1 MGTPDFATPSLMAL
15 MEGPDDVVA
24 VVTQP
29 DRPKGRHGALN
40 PPPVKILAQQ
50 NNIPVY
56 QPVKV
61 KGKDFLP
68 QLKALNPDVI
78 VVVAYGQILSREIL
92 DIPSKYVSRI
102 FDVQRSKEDFKAGP
116 IPPSPIPGGKGETT
130 LKWCINIHA
139 SLLPKY
145 RGSAPINWALI
156 NGEKVTGVTSMIVS
170 EALDSGPILLKKEV
184 AIGEDD
190 DVKTLHDKLSK
201 AGGELLSETMNG
213 IRKGDLTPVAQNES
227 EATYFPMLEKSD
239 GLIDWHKKAEEI
251 RNRIRGL
258 NPWPGTHTYLSGAM
272 LKIFKADVIG
282 RKGTILTP
290 PNPLFNKEGVPKAGA
305 LVVESGQYPK
315 MPGTVLEV
323 NNEGIIVAT
332 GEGCLSV
339 KELQLEGKRR
349 MGVAEFIRGHK
360 IEKGMVLGS

>member
-1 MGTPDFATPSLMAL
+1 MGTPDFAIPSLRAL
-15 MEGPDDVVA
+15 IESPDDVVA
-24 VVTQP
+24 VITQP
-29 DRPKGRHGALN
+29 DRAKGRHGDIS
-40 PPPVKILAQQ
+40 PPPVKVLAQQ

-56 QPVKV
+56 QPEKV
-61 KGKDFLP
+61 KNKGFLP

-92 DIPSKYVSRI
+92 DIP
-102 FDVQRSKEDFKAGP
+102 P
-116 IPPSPIPGGKGETT
+116 
-130 LKWCINIHA
+130 KWCINIHA

-170 EALDSGPILLKKEV
+170 EALDSGPILLKKDV
-184 AIGEDD
+184 AIEEDD

-213 IRKGDLTPVAQNES
+213 IRKGDLTPVPQNES

-258 NPWPGTHTYLSGAM
+258 NQWPGTYTYLSGAM
-272 LKIFKADVIG
+272 LKIFKADIISGQWPVVG
-282 RKGTILTP
+282 GQAYQPGTILDISD
-290 PNPLFNKEGVPKAGA
+290 K
-305 LVVESGQYPK
+305 
-315 MPGTVLEV
+315 
-323 NNEGIIVAT
+323 GIVIAT
-332 GEGCLSV
+332 GEGYLSI

-349 MGVAEFIRGHK
+349 MTVAEFVRGHK

>member
-1 MGTPDFATPSLMAL
+1 MRVVFMGTPDFATPSLMAL
-15 MEGPDDVVA
+15 IEGPDDVVA
-24 VVTQP
+24 VITQP
-29 DRPKGRHGALN
+29 DRAKGRHGELS

-50 NNIPVY
+50 NNVPVY
-56 QPVKV
+56 QPEKV
-61 KGKDFLP
+61 KDKGFLP

-92 DIPSKYVSRI
+92 DIPPR
-102 FDVQRSKEDFKAGP
+102 
-116 IPPSPIPGGKGETT
+116 
-130 LKWCINIHA
+130 WCINIHA

-170 EALDSGPILLKKEV
+170 EALDSGPTLLKKKV

-190 DVKTLHDKLSK
+190 DVRTLHDKLSK

-227 EATYFPMLEKSD
+227 EATYFPMLEKRD

-258 NPWPGTHTYLSGAM
+258 NPQPGTYTYLQEGAEEKIM
-272 LKIFKADVIG
+272 LKVFKAEVVG
-282 RKGTILTP
+282 GP
-290 PNPLFNKEGVPKAGA
+290 PYF
-305 LVVESGQYPK
+305 
-315 MPGTVLEV
+315 PGTVVEASDK
-323 NNEGIIVAT
+323 GIVIAT
-332 GEGCLSV
+332 GEGYLSL

-349 MGVAEFIRGHK
+349 MGVD
-360 IEKGMVLGS
+360 

>member
-1 MGTPDFATPSLMAL
+1 MGTPEFAIPSLRAL
-15 MEGPDDVVA
+15 IEGPDDVVA
-24 VVTQP
+24 VITQP
-29 DRPKGRHGALN
+29 DRAKGRSGDLR
-40 PPPVKILAQQ
+40 PPPVKLLAQQ
-50 NNIPVY
+50 NNIQVY
-56 QPVKV
+56 QPEKV
-61 KGKDFLP
+61 KDKGFLP

-92 DIPSKYVSRI
+92 DIAPR
-102 FDVQRSKEDFKAGP
+102 
-116 IPPSPIPGGKGETT
+116 
-130 LKWCINIHA
+130 WCINIHA

-170 EALDSGPILLKKEV
+170 AALDSGPILLKKEV
-184 AIGEDD
+184 PIGADD
-190 DVKTLHDKLSK
+190 DVKILHDKLST

-213 IRKGDLTPVAQNES
+213 IRKGDLTPVPQNES

-258 NPWPGTHTYLSGAM
+258 NPWPGTYTYMQEGAEEKIM
-272 LKIFKADVIG
+272 LKVFKAEVTG
-282 RKGTILTP
+282 
-290 PNPLFNKEGVPKAGA
+290 
-305 LVVESGQYPK
+305 GQPCF
-315 MPGTVLEV
+315 PGTVVEASV
-323 NNEGIIVAT
+323 KGIVIAT
-332 GEGCLSV
+332 GEGYLSI

>member
-1 MGTPDFATPSLMAL
+1 MKL
-15 MEGPDDVVA
+15 
-24 VVTQP
+24 
-29 DRPKGRHGALN
+29 
-40 PPPVKILAQQ
+40 LAQQ
-50 NNIPVY
+50 NDIPVY

-61 KGKDFLP
+61 KDRGFLP

-92 DIPSKYVSRI
+92 DIPPR
-102 FDVQRSKEDFKAGP
+102 
-116 IPPSPIPGGKGETT
+116 
-130 LKWCINIHA
+130 WCINVHA

-190 DVKTLHDKLSK
+190 DVKTLHDKLST

-213 IRKGDLTPVAQNES
+213 IRKGDLTPVPQNEP

-239 GLIDWHKKAEEI
+239 GLIDWHKKAEDI
-251 RNRIRGL
+251 KNCIRGL
-258 NPWPGTHTYLSGAM
+258 NPWPGTYTYLSGTM

-282 RKGTILTP
+282 RKVTVLTP
-290 PNPLFNKEGVPKAGA
+290 PTPSLIKR
-305 LVVESGQYPK
+305 
-315 MPGTVLEV
+315 
-323 NNEGIIVAT
+323 
-332 GEGCLSV
+332 GC
-339 KELQLEGKRR
+339 RR
-349 MGVAEFIRGHK
+349 RGR
-360 IEKGMVLGS
+360 

>member
-1 MGTPDFATPSLMAL
+1 MGTPEFAIPSLRAL
-15 MEGPDDVVA
+15 IEGPDDVVA
-24 VVTQP
+24 VITQP
-29 DRPKGRHGALN
+29 DRAKGRHGVLS
-40 PPPVKILAQQ
+40 PPPVKVLAQQ
-50 NNIPVY
+50 HNISVY
-56 QPVKV
+56 QPEKV
-61 KGKDFLP
+61 KDKDFLP

-92 DIPSKYVSRI
+92 DIPPR
-102 FDVQRSKEDFKAGP
+102 R
-116 IPPSPIPGGKGETT
+116 
-130 LKWCINIHA
+130 CINVHA

-170 EALDSGPILLKKEV
+170 AALDSGPILLKKEV
-184 AIGEDD
+184 AISGDD
-190 DVKTLHDKLSK
+190 DVKTLHDKLST

-213 IRKGDLTPVAQNES
+213 IRKGVLTPVPQNES

-258 NPWPGTHTYLSGAM
+258 NPWPGTYTYLRNEHSEEKNM
-272 LKIFKADVIG
+272 LKIFKAEVIG
-282 RKGTILTP
+282 GPPDLPGTILDISDKGIVIATA
-290 PNPLFNKEGVPKAGA
+290 EG
-305 LVVESGQYPK
+305 Y
-315 MPGTVLEV
+315 
-323 NNEGIIVAT
+323 
-332 GEGCLSV
+332 LSI

-349 MGVAEFIRGHK
+349 MSVAEFIRGHK

>member
-1 MGTPDFATPSLMAL
+1 MGTPDFAIPSLMAL

-24 VVTQP
+24 VITQP
-29 DRPKGRHGALN
+29 DRPKGRRGDLS
-40 PPPVKILAQQ
+40 PPPVKLLAQQ
-50 NNIPVY
+50 NNIQVY
-56 QPVKV
+56 QPEKV
-61 KGKDFLP
+61 KDKGFLP

-92 DIPSKYVSRI
+92 DIAPR
-102 FDVQRSKEDFKAGP
+102 
-116 IPPSPIPGGKGETT
+116 
-130 LKWCINIHA
+130 WCINIHA

-170 EALDSGPILLKKEV
+170 AALDSGPILLKKEV
-184 AIGEDD
+184 PIGADD
-190 DVKTLHDKLSK
+190 DVKILHGKLST

-213 IRKGDLTPVAQNES
+213 IRKGDLTPVPQNES

-258 NPWPGTHTYLSGAM
+258 NPWPGTYTYMQEGAEEKIM
-272 LKIFKADVIG
+272 LKVFKAEVVG
-282 RKGTILTP
+282 GP
-290 PNPLFNKEGVPKAGA
+290 PYF
-305 LVVESGQYPK
+305 
-315 MPGTVLEV
+315 PGTVVEASDK
-323 NNEGIIVAT
+323 GIVIAT
-332 GEGCLSV
+332 GEGYLSL

-349 MGVAEFIRGHK
+349 MGVAEFIRGYK

>member
-1 MGTPDFATPSLMAL
+1 MGTPEFAIPSLRAL
-15 MEGPDDVVA
+15 IEGPDDVVA
-24 VVTQP
+24 VITQP
-29 DRPKGRHGALN
+29 DRPKGRSGDLS
-40 PPPVKILAQQ
+40 PPPLKLLAQQ

-61 KGKDFLP
+61 KDKGFLP

-92 DIPSKYVSRI
+92 DIPRKYVSRI
-102 FDVQRSKEDFKAGP
+102 FDVQRSKENFKAFP

-170 EALDSGPILLKKEV
+170 AALDSGPILLKKEV
-184 AIGEDD
+184 PIGADD
-190 DVKTLHDKLSK
+190 DVKILHDKLST

-213 IRKGDLTPVAQNES
+213 IRKGDLTPVLQNES

-258 NPWPGTHTYLSGAM
+258 NPWPGTYTYLKRQESEGAM

-282 RKGTILTP
+282 GQWPVVGGQPHLPGTILDISD
-290 PNPLFNKEGVPKAGA
+290 K
-305 LVVESGQYPK
+305 
-315 MPGTVLEV
+315 
-323 NNEGIIVAT
+323 GIVIAT
-332 GEGCLSV
+332 GEGYLSV

-349 MGVAEFIRGHK
+349 MGVAEFIRGYK

>member
-15 MEGPDDVVA
+15 IEGPDDVVA
-24 VVTQP
+24 VITQP
-29 DRPKGRHGALN
+29 DRAKGRHGELS

-50 NNIPVY
+50 NNIPVD
-56 QPVKV
+56 QPEKV
-61 KGKDFLP
+61 KDKRSLP
-68 QLKALNPDVI
+68 HLKSLNPDVI

-92 DIPSKYVSRI
+92 DV
-102 FDVQRSKEDFKAGP
+102 
-116 IPPSPIPGGKGETT
+116 PPR
-130 LKWCINIHA
+130 WCINIHA

-170 EALDSGPILLKKEV
+170 EALDSGPTLLKKKV

-190 DVKTLHDKLSK
+190 DVRTLHDKLSK

-258 NPWPGTHTYLSGAM
+258 NPWPGTYTYLFGTM

-282 RKGTILTP
+282 RKGTVLTP

>member
-1 MGTPDFATPSLMAL
+1 MGTPEFAIPSLMAL

-24 VVTQP
+24 VITQP
-29 DRPKGRHGALN
+29 DRPKGRRGDLS
-40 PPPVKILAQQ
+40 PPPVKLLAQQ
-50 NNIPVY
+50 NNVPVY
-56 QPVKV
+56 QPEKV
-61 KGKDFLP
+61 KDKGFLP

-92 DIPSKYVSRI
+92 DIPPR
-102 FDVQRSKEDFKAGP
+102 
-116 IPPSPIPGGKGETT
+116 
-130 LKWCINIHA
+130 WCINIHA

-170 EALDSGPILLKKEV
+170 AALDSGPILLKKEV
-184 AIGEDD
+184 PIGADD
-190 DVKTLHDKLSK
+190 DVKILHGKLST

-213 IRKGDLTPVAQNES
+213 IRKGDLTPVPQNES

-258 NPWPGTHTYLSGAM
+258 NPWPGTYTYLQEGAEEKIM
-272 LKIFKADVIG
+272 LKVFKAEVVG
-282 RKGTILTP
+282 GP
-290 PNPLFNKEGVPKAGA
+290 PYF
-305 LVVESGQYPK
+305 
-315 MPGTVLEV
+315 PGTVVEASDK
-323 NNEGIIVAT
+323 GIVIAT
-332 GEGCLSV
+332 GEGYLSL

-349 MGVAEFIRGHK
+349 MGVAEFIRGYK

>member
-1 MGTPDFATPSLMAL
+1 MGTPEFAIPSLRAL
-15 MEGPDDVVA
+15 IEGPDDVVA
-24 VVTQP
+24 VITQP
-29 DRPKGRHGALN
+29 DRAKGRSGDLR
-40 PPPVKILAQQ
+40 PPPVKLLAQQ
-50 NNIPVY
+50 NNVPVY
-56 QPVKV
+56 QPEKV
-61 KGKDFLP
+61 KDKGFLP

-92 DIPSKYVSRI
+92 DIPPR
-102 FDVQRSKEDFKAGP
+102 
-116 IPPSPIPGGKGETT
+116 
-130 LKWCINIHA
+130 WCINIHA

-170 EALDSGPILLKKEV
+170 AALDSGPILLKKEV
-184 AIGEDD
+184 PIGADD
-190 DVKTLHDKLSK
+190 DVKILHGKLST

-213 IRKGDLTPVAQNES
+213 IRKGDLTPVPQNES

-258 NPWPGTHTYLSGAM
+258 NPWPGTYTYLSGTM
-272 LKIFKADVIG
+272 LKIFKAEVIG
-282 RKGTILTP
+282 RKGTVTTP
-290 PNPLFNKEGVPKAGA
+290 PNPIFIKEGVPKAGT

-323 NNEGIIVAT
+323 NNEGIIVVT
-332 GEGCLSV
+332 GEGYLSL

-349 MGVAEFIRGHK
+349 MGVAEFIRGYK

>member
-1 MGTPDFATPSLMAL
+1 MGTPEFAIPSLRAL
-15 MEGPDDVVA
+15 IEGPDDVVA
-24 VVTQP
+24 VITQP
-29 DRPKGRHGALN
+29 DRAKGRSGDLR
-40 PPPVKILAQQ
+40 PPPVKLLAQQ
-50 NNIPVY
+50 NNIQVY
-56 QPVKV
+56 QPEKV
-61 KGKDFLP
+61 KDKGFLP

-92 DIPSKYVSRI
+92 DIAPR
-102 FDVQRSKEDFKAGP
+102 
-116 IPPSPIPGGKGETT
+116 
-130 LKWCINIHA
+130 WCINIHA

-170 EALDSGPILLKKEV
+170 AALDSGPILLKKEV
-184 AIGEDD
+184 PIGADD
-190 DVKTLHDKLSK
+190 DVKILHGKLST

-213 IRKGDLTPVAQNES
+213 IRKGDLTPVPQNES

-258 NPWPGTHTYLSGAM
+258 NPWPGTYTYLQEGAEEKIM
-272 LKIFKADVIG
+272 LKVFKAEVVG
-282 RKGTILTP
+282 GP
-290 PNPLFNKEGVPKAGA
+290 PYF
-305 LVVESGQYPK
+305 
-315 MPGTVLEV
+315 PGTVVEASDK
-323 NNEGIIVAT
+323 GIVIAT
-332 GEGCLSV
+332 GEGYLSL

-349 MGVAEFIRGHK
+349 MGVAEFIRGYK

>member
-1 MGTPDFATPSLMAL
+1 MGTPDFAIPSLMAL

-24 VVTQP
+24 VITQP
-29 DRPKGRHGALN
+29 DRPKGRRGDLS
-40 PPPVKILAQQ
+40 PPPVKLLAQQ
-50 NNIPVY
+50 NNIQVY
-56 QPVKV
+56 QPEKV
-61 KGKDFLP
+61 KDKGFLP

-92 DIPSKYVSRI
+92 DIAPR
-102 FDVQRSKEDFKAGP
+102 
-116 IPPSPIPGGKGETT
+116 
-130 LKWCINIHA
+130 WCINIHA

-170 EALDSGPILLKKEV
+170 AALDSGPILLKKEV
-184 AIGEDD
+184 PIGADD
-190 DVKTLHDKLSK
+190 DVKILHGKLST

-213 IRKGDLTPVAQNES
+213 IRKGDLTPVPQNES

-258 NPWPGTHTYLSGAM
+258 NPWPGTYTYLQEGAEEKIM
-272 LKIFKADVIG
+272 LKVFKAEVVG
-282 RKGTILTP
+282 GP
-290 PNPLFNKEGVPKAGA
+290 PYF
-305 LVVESGQYPK
+305 
-315 MPGTVLEV
+315 PGTVVEASDK
-323 NNEGIIVAT
+323 GIVIAT
-332 GEGCLSV
+332 GEGYLSL

-349 MGVAEFIRGHK
+349 MGVAEFIRGYK

>member
-15 MEGPDDVVA
+15 IEGPDDVVA
-24 VVTQP
+24 VITQP
-29 DRPKGRHGALN
+29 DRAKGRHGELS

-56 QPVKV
+56 QPEKV
-61 KGKDFLP
+61 KDKGFLP

-92 DIPSKYVSRI
+92 DIAPR
-102 FDVQRSKEDFKAGP
+102 
-116 IPPSPIPGGKGETT
+116 
-130 LKWCINIHA
+130 WCINIHA

-170 EALDSGPILLKKEV
+170 AALDSGPILLKKEV
-184 AIGEDD
+184 PIGADD
-190 DVKTLHDKLSK
+190 DVKILHDKLST

-213 IRKGDLTPVAQNES
+213 IRKGDLTPVPQNES

-239 GLIDWHKKAEEI
+239 GLIDWHKKTEEI

-258 NPWPGTHTYLSGAM
+258 NPWPGTYTYLQEGAEEKIM
-272 LKIFKADVIG
+272 LKVFKAEVVG
-282 RKGTILTP
+282 GP
-290 PNPLFNKEGVPKAGA
+290 PYF
-305 LVVESGQYPK
+305 
-315 MPGTVLEV
+315 PGTVVEASDK
-323 NNEGIIVAT
+323 GIVIAT
-332 GEGCLSV
+332 GEGYLSL

-349 MGVAEFIRGHK
+349 MGVAEFIRGYK
-360 IEKGMVLGS
+360 IEKGMVLGT

>member
-1 MGTPDFATPSLMAL
+1 MGTPEFAIPSLRAL
-15 MEGPDDVVA
+15 IEGPDDVVA
-24 VVTQP
+24 VITQP
-29 DRPKGRHGALN
+29 DRAKGRSGDLS
-40 PPPVKILAQQ
+40 PPPVKVLAQQ

-56 QPVKV
+56 QPEKV
-61 KGKDFLP
+61 KDKGFLP

-92 DIPSKYVSRI
+92 DIPPR
-102 FDVQRSKEDFKAGP
+102 
-116 IPPSPIPGGKGETT
+116 
-130 LKWCINIHA
+130 WCINIHA

-170 EALDSGPILLKKEV
+170 AALDSGPILLKKEV
-184 AIGEDD
+184 PIGADD
-190 DVKTLHDKLSK
+190 DVKILHDKLST

-213 IRKGDLTPVAQNES
+213 IRKGDLTPVPQNES

-258 NPWPGTHTYLSGAM
+258 NPWPGTYTYLSGTM

-282 RKGTILTP
+282 RK
-290 PNPLFNKEGVPKAGA
+290 AGA
-305 LVVESGQYPK
+305 LVVESGQSPK

-323 NNEGIIVAT
+323 NNEGIIIAT
-332 GEGCLSV
+332 GEGYLSV

-349 MGVAEFIRGHK
+349 MGVAEFIRGYK
-360 IEKGMVLGS
+360 IEKGWCLAPDV